1 MMAMVAAGDA
11 AAAYPGVR
19 FILMQ
24 RTARGGFR
32 STQDTVVALQALS
45 EYAAAIYSRD
55 VKLTSA
61 VSSPLTLPTSTSSSR
76 RTWAPSPRPSWR
88 CPARGRAVVQQVQ
101 HIRINFDPPSVSV
114 LKALSF
120 KVYTILVVFIPD

>member
-1 MMAMVAAGDA
+1 MAMVAAGDA

-55 VKLTSA
+55 VKLNVGGVFS
-61 VSSPLTLPTSTSSSR
+61 VDSS
-76 RTWAPSPRPSWR
+76 
-88 CPARGRAVVQQVQ
+88 
-101 HIRINFDPPSVSV
+101 NFDLLQQKDMGTVTETVVEVSG
-114 LKALSF
+114 AG
-120 KVYTILVVFIPD
+120 